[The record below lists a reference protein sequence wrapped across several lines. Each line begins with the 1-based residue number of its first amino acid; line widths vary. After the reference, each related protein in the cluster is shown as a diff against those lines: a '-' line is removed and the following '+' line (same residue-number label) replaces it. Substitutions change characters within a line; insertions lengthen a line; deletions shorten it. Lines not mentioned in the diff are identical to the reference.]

1 MSISLAL
8 TSGLSSDNICMIS
21 VSSLKSDWD
30 LNFIEGASV
39 LHHLFLFDYVRYSF
53 YS

>member
-8 TSGLSSDNICMIS
+8 TSGLSSDSMCTIS
-21 VSSLKSDWD
+21 VSSLESDWGLKLREGESD
-30 LNFIEGASV
+30 LY
-39 LHHLFLFDYVRYSF
+39 HLFSLECSF